1 MNSLRYLFRLTP
13 TSAIWCNIL
22 SPSIKVVGD
31 KKSTATFC
39 RLRRQ
44 CGRDLKHPC
53 SDKKRKLRIAKK
65 RRHYPAV
72 PLREMAQFVGKQL
85 SLDTLACFDS
95 VRYTSISPLAYSH
108 MGRRGENHI
117 KGRST
122 KVQNFVAGYTFAESP
137 LRKYRNLTTGV
148 AKVATAHALIRD

>member
-95 VRYTSISPLAYSH
+95 VRYTSISPLAYSQPYGPA
-108 MGRRGENHI
+108 GRESYQGQKH
-117 KGRST
+117 KG
-122 KVQNFVAGYTFAESP
+122 
-137 LRKYRNLTTGV
+137 
-148 AKVATAHALIRD
+148 AKLCCWLYVR